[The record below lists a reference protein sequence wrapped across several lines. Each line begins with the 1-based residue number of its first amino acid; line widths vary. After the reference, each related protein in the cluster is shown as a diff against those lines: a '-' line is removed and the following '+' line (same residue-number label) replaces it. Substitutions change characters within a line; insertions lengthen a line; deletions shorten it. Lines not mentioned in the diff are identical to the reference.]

1 MGNDAETRIQ
11 LCGRLVVRWQGQR
24 VDEEL
29 PGRQGRLA
37 FIYLTVNR
45 LRAVSR
51 DELAEAIW
59 PSDPPAAIDSA
70 LSAIVSK
77 LRRVLGLDA
86 LEGRSELRLVLPA
99 DGWVDLEAASDAL
112 HRAESAVARGDWVAA
127 WGPARV
133 ALHVATRGFLSREE
147 APWVVERRAWLE
159 NIGLRAHECVAV
171 AGLGIGGPEL
181 DAAVRSGRALVGL
194 APHRESGYRALM
206 QALAAQGNVADAL
219 EIYDLLRR
227 RLRDDL
233 GIAPGPVTQ
242 DLYRQLLG

>member
-1 MGNDAETRIQ
+1 MVNDAETRLQ
-11 LCGRLVVRWQGQR
+11 LCGRLVVRWRGRR

-37 FIYLTVNR
+37 FVYLTVNR

-51 DELAEAIW
+51 DELADALW
-59 PSDPPAAIDSA
+59 PSEPPAAIDSS

-77 LRRVLGLDA
+77 LRRVLGSDA
-86 LEGRSELRLVLPA
+86 LEGRGELRLVLPEN
-99 DGWVDLEAASDAL
+99 GWVDVEAASDAI
-112 HRAESAVARGDWVAA
+112 HRAESAVARSDWAAA

-133 ALHVATRGFLSREE
+133 ALHIATRGFLPRED
-147 APWVVERRAWLE
+147 APWVEERRTLLE
-159 NIGLRAHECVAV
+159 DVGLRAHECVSA

-181 DAAVRSGRALVGL
+181 DAAVRSGRALVARAL
-194 APHRESGYRALM
+194 HRESGYRALM
-206 QALAAQGNVADAL
+206 QALAAQGNVAEAL
-219 EIYDLLRR
+219 EVYDLLRC

-242 DLYRQLLG
+242 DLYRLLL

>member
-11 LCGRLVVRWQGQR
+11 LCGRLVARWQGQR
-24 VDEEL
+24 VDEDL

-37 FIYLTVNR
+37 FVYLTVNR
-45 LRAVSR
+45 HGTVSR
-51 DELAEAIW
+51 DELADALW
-59 PSDPPAAIDSA
+59 PSEPPAAVDSS
-70 LSAIVSK
+70 LSAILSK
-77 LRRVLGLDA
+77 LRRVLGPAA
-86 LEGRSELRLVLPA
+86 LEGRSDLRLVLPA
-99 DGWVDLEAASDAL
+99 GGWVDLEAASDAI
-112 HRAESAVARGDWVAA
+112 HRAESAVARGDWTAA

-133 ALHVATRGFLSREE
+133 ALHVSTRGFLPREE

-159 NIGLRAHECVAV
+159 DIRLRAHECVSA

-206 QALAAQGNVADAL
+206 QVLAAQGNVADAL
-219 EIYDLLRR
+219 EVYDLLRR

-233 GIAPGPVTQ
+233 GIAPGQVTQ
-242 DLYRQLLG
+242 DLYRRLLG